1 MFDRLSSSI
10 QRALA
15 GLGSRRTLTDA
26 HLQPALRELRRALLE
41 ADVPLEVARPFL
53 ERVGERARGAER
65 VSGVQAQQQIVAAV
79 HEELVAL
86 LGPVD
91 TRLPRRAGAPAVLL
105 VLGLQG
111 SGKTTS
117 VAKLAHHAAQ
127 RGKRKPLL
135 VAADLA
141 RPAAEAQ
148 LRVLAEAAEVPVF
161 GASDARQSRLRG
173 LLRGP
178 LSPAEVCQQGVARAA
193 ELGCDLVLLDT
204 AGRLHVDDQLME
216 ELREVA
222 RLTQPDQCLLVC
234 DALSGQDAVRS
245 ARAFSRAV
253 ELSGVILTKTDG
265 DARGGA
271 ALSVKAIVG
280 RPIKF
285 LGTGEKLADLEP
297 LRPEGLAS
305 RILGQG
311 DVVELVRLAREH
323 NAQPAESA
331 AERLQRGELD
341 FEDFLAQLRALR
353 RMGLRRV
360 LGLLPGL
367 PGAAALPAQVTGE
380 ELGPIEAM
388 ICSMTAQERRHPEL
402 LSQRG
407 GGRRRRRIAEG
418 AGRRVREVNDLIKQ
432 FKQTQGLLRALAGA
446 KQVPRAPRPAK
457 PPAARRR
464 RKARR
469 RRRKR

>member
-15 GLGSRRTLTDA
+15 DLGSRRTLSDA
-26 HLQPALRELRRALLE
+26 QLQPVLRELRRALLE

-53 ERVGERARGAER
+53 ARVGERVRGALR
-65 VSGVQAQQQIVAAV
+65 IAGVEPRHQVVAAV
-79 HEELVAL
+79 HDELVAL

-91 TRLPRRAGAPAVLL
+91 TRLPRREGAPAVVL

-117 VAKLAHHAAQ
+117 VAKLARYAAQ
-127 RGKRKPLL
+127 RAGRKPLL

-148 LRVLAEAAEVPVF
+148 LRVLAESINVPVF
-161 GASDARQSRLRG
+161 GASDAPPGRLRG
-173 LLRGP
+173 LLGRG
-178 LSPAEVCQQGVARAA
+178 LSPAEVCRRGIARAA
-193 ELGCDLVLLDT
+193 ELGSDLVLLDS
-204 AGRLHVDDQLME
+204 AGRLHADEALMA

-222 RLTQPDQCLLVC
+222 RLARPDEALLVC
-234 DALSGQDAVRS
+234 DALSGQDALRS
-245 ARAFSRAV
+245 ARAFAQAV
-253 ELSGVILTKTDG
+253 PLSGVILTKAEG

-271 ALSVKAIVG
+271 ALAVKSITG
-280 RPIKF
+280 QPIKF
-285 LGTGEKLADLEP
+285 LGTGERLSDLEP

-305 RILGQG
+305 QILGQG
-311 DVVELVRLAREH
+311 DVVELVRLAKEH
-323 NAQPAESA
+323 APEPAESA
-331 AERLQRGELD
+331 LERLRRGELD

-367 PGAAALPAQVTGE
+367 PGGAALPAVDE
-380 ELGPIEAM
+380 EDLAPIEAL
-388 ICSMTAQERRHPEL
+388 ICSMTRAERRRPEL
-402 LSQRG
+402 LSARG

-418 AGRRVREVNDLIKQ
+418 AGRSVGEVNELIKR
-432 FKQTQGLLRALAGA
+432 FKQTQGLLRGLAGA
-446 KQVPRAPRPAK
+446 KAPARTVARSPAGG
-457 PPAARRR
+457 RR
-464 RKARR
+464 RKGRR
-469 RRRKR
+469 RRRRR